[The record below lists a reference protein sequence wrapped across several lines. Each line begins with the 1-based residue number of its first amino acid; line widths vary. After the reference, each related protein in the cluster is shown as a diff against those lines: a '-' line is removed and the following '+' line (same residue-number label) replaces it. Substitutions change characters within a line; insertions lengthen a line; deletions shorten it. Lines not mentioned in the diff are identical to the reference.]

1 MSQEKP
7 VKKSSRHNRYNKKR
21 RLEKE
26 QKSTVLDPNIVAS
39 IVPIEPTIVSI
50 TDDTIFDPNRVYI
63 IDQRLRISF
72 HSYDHFCVDRS
83 SFLDNY

>member
-26 QKSTVLDPNIVAS
+26 QKSTVLDPN
-39 IVPIEPTIVSI
+39 TIVSI